1 MLTNIINM
9 KNLYILFL
17 IVFTIGQTNAQ
28 VTLDFETAVSTDTH
42 SGASFEIVT
51 NPDDNTDNVGK
62 ISKDGSDDWARVVFN
77 LTNYVDFSTSGTKTF
92 TFDYYSDDAHAS
104 IFKLTGSKCGSGD
117 LEVDFTPSGSGWESI
132 AIDMT
137 SKAEDD
143 QYTAIEIFP
152 SKEQKIVQSYYID
165 DLIYSDGGQTLT
177 LTTATSFVI
186 NPTESCGWGSAD
198 DANISVSNG
207 VAIASNVC
215 GPVGDKKDWAQVYFS
230 LPAAGIS
237 SIDLS
242 GADKGFRFKIKGSR
256 ESKIMF
262 KLQPGGSWWD
272 NVEVWD
278 LSDGDPNKKKADLHY
293 DNVGSFQTFLVDLSD
308 KTNTNWDRIVFFF
321 DPQTEPNA
329 DPSLDVF
336 EIDDIEFGVFST
348 FSSKENNLTDFTVY
362 PNPATDF
369 VNINSA
375 DTIDSYR
382 IYDLT
387 GRVVKRS
394 SPYSNNFRI
403 DVTSLNK
410 GVYMVKLNSG
420 DKTGSIKLIKN
431 N

>member
-1 MLTNIINM
+1 M
-9 KNLYILFL
+9 KKIILFVSL
-17 IVFTIGQTNAQ
+17 ISFISNAQ
-28 VTLDFETAVSTDTH
+28 ITLDFESAISTDTH
-42 SGASFEIVT
+42 SGASFEIVA
-51 NPDDNTDNVGK
+51 NPDDNSDNVGK
-62 ISKDGSDDWARVVFN
+62 ISKNGTDDWSRVVFN

-92 TFDYYSDDAHAS
+92 TFDYYSDDTHPS

-117 LEVDFTPSGSGWESI
+117 IEVEFTPSGTGW
-132 AIDMT
+132 APVTIDLST
-137 SKAEDD
+137 KVEDD
-143 QYTAIEIFP
+143 KYSAIEIYP
-152 SKEQKIVQSYYID
+152 SKQQKIVQSYYID

-177 LTTATSFVI
+177 LTATTSFVI
-186 NPTESCGWGSAD
+186 NATESCGWGSAD
-198 DANISVSNG
+198 HANVSVSNG

-215 GPVGDKKDWAQVYFS
+215 GPNNDGNKSDWAQVYFS
-230 LPAAGIS
+230 LPAAGFS
-237 SIDLS
+237 SMDLS
-242 GADKGFRFKIKGSR
+242 GADKGFRFKIKGLR

-262 KLQPGGSWWD
+262 KLQPGSAWWD

-278 LSDGDPNKKKADLHY
+278 LSDGDSNRKKADLHY
-293 DNVGSFQTFLVDLSD
+293 DNVGSWQTFLVDLSD

-348 FSSKENNLTDFTVY
+348 FSLKENNLTDFTVY

-375 DTIDSYR
+375 DSIDSYR
-382 IYDLT
+382 IHDLT
-387 GRVVKRS
+387 GRVVKKS

-420 DKTGSIKLIKN
+420 DKTGSIKLVKDN
-431 N
+431 